1 MKSFGETIQI
11 KATEQHF
18 PVVPCRML
26 CKVVLTLMYLV
37 KILKCDHSNESYWVV
52 FSVFLFIY
60 FDVHRI
66 FKLWDLRLH
75 CHHSNTKESFPLVPF
90 LPGISKLDC
99 HFSVGSSYM
108 LQTVVPF
115 SRLKSTKRN
124 ISLIFIFSLPAFFTM
139 NFASYSMLSYRF
151 WGCLIMSIFLA

>member
-11 KATEQHF
+11 KATGQHF

-52 FSVFLFIY
+52 LSVFLFIY

-66 FKLWDLRLH
+66 FKL
-75 CHHSNTKESFPLVPF
+75 
-90 LPGISKLDC
+90 
-99 HFSVGSSYM
+99 
-108 LQTVVPF
+108 
-115 SRLKSTKRN
+115 
-124 ISLIFIFSLPAFFTM
+124 
-139 NFASYSMLSYRF
+139 
-151 WGCLIMSIFLA
+151 